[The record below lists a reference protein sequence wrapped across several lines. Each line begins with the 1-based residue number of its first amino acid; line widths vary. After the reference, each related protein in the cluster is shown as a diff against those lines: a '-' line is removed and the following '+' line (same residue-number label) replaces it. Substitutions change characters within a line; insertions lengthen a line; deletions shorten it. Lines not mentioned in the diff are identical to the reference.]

1 MATFRADGHIVPI
14 TLNMSADGFATV
26 SEQLLCL
33 RFHFQLSSIF
43 IEQDVFDVEGVLS
56 ETVFQMP
63 IRENE
68 RTSWKVGPGQ
78 YRVFGVCE
86 PLFSPTSF
94 LTPATQTSVKVLIP
108 PLLQVKIEPVDK
120 VITLLSDSSDT
131 DADDFVFSTTS
142 IQKDVTFTDSS
153 LGLQSQVPRPS
164 CSSQPPLHPDFFEIP
179 SILDLLKTLAH
190 TPGCKNE
197 IRSLDF
203 STLHVRRVKYLP
215 PIFNGFVMFE
225 LPPLSPTADVKIGR
239 LLDGMDKKYDG
250 HVWCKTKTTNI
261 KNDVGLTFRRAVCV
275 GHIQCQND
283 LCSFFTRSS
292 KHNDTE
298 WDGFALNPFAIGQ
311 TTSAPSSS
319 TLVCKICKLPP
330 TCINTCPCRMYYVLS
345 KGQTMTRACI
355 HFGSHEHPVSDGMC
369 RETIDK
375 IHALIGEEVSKTPNA
390 KNSAI
395 ALAASKE
402 FLSTFLLQDDHHAP
416 TPLKGHDLNVVME
429 KFKTLSSPN
438 VRSVISSFRLHSQ
451 STGYI
456 DKILELKKTS
466 RYDYVQESVFP
477 GQGSNKVFLFKM
489 SIEGPGSGFDLVK
502 RMQPGGDL
510 ENAWIMFDHVKRVKD
525 WTTMA
530 CHVYDTTY
538 CKVMTIVV
546 CDMQSEDT
554 QSQCLLWNALNRV
567 MAKHGVPATNFKG
580 FMADNAQANWNDVR
594 QVYGTGDPKVPLQNR
609 ERTCLFHWTKSLEAH
624 TIKLIKPTMQHQHK
638 ILCKQYK
645 DAKTEEESERM
656 YLAIRA
662 WWFSSGAATEEQ
674 IQELNDWLGFWHFRY
689 RQWGGFMQLVII
701 FSFSLSN

>member
-1 MATFRADGHIVPI
+1 M
-14 TLNMSADGFATV
+14 
-26 SEQLLCL
+26 
-33 RFHFQLSSIF
+33 
-43 IEQDVFDVEGVLS
+43 
-56 ETVFQMP
+56 
-63 IRENE
+63 
-68 RTSWKVGPGQ
+68 
-78 YRVFGVCE
+78 
-86 PLFSPTSF
+86 
-94 LTPATQTSVKVLIP
+94 
-108 PLLQVKIEPVDK
+108 
-120 VITLLSDSSDT
+120 
-131 DADDFVFSTTS
+131 
-142 IQKDVTFTDSS
+142 
-153 LGLQSQVPRPS
+153 
-164 CSSQPPLHPDFFEIP
+164 
-179 SILDLLKTLAH
+179 
-190 TPGCKNE
+190 
-197 IRSLDF
+197 
-203 STLHVRRVKYLP
+203 
-215 PIFNGFVMFE
+215 
-225 LPPLSPTADVKIGR
+225 
-239 LLDGMDKKYDG
+239 
-250 HVWCKTKTTNI
+250 
-261 KNDVGLTFRRAVCV
+261 
-275 GHIQCQND
+275 
-283 LCSFFTRSS
+283 
-292 KHNDTE
+292 
-298 WDGFALNPFAIGQ
+298 
-311 TTSAPSSS
+311 
-319 TLVCKICKLPP
+319 
-330 TCINTCPCRMYYVLS
+330 
-345 KGQTMTRACI
+345 
-355 HFGSHEHPVSDGMC
+355 
-369 RETIDK
+369 
-375 IHALIGEEVSKTPNA
+375 
-390 KNSAI
+390 
-395 ALAASKE
+395 
-402 FLSTFLLQDDHHAP
+402 
-416 TPLKGHDLNVVME
+416 
-429 KFKTLSSPN
+429 SSPN

-580 FMADNAQANWNDVR
+580 FRADSAQTNWNVVR